1 MTKENKDKNADKV
14 SRIITFIANMGYNEE
29 TKPTPMASSL
39 GLHPDTLRKKLD
51 ECESFQEAGK
61 IRIIRDNSGEI
72 IRIIKERD
80 EDKNKLFKKEIREQI
95 NEIKEIVESIKPDL
109 NDVLA
114 KLNLKKNEKEI
125 INNSAN

>member
-1 MTKENKDKNADKV
+1 MVKENKDKSEDKI

-29 TKPTPMASSL
+29 TKPTPMASAL

-61 IRIIRDNSGEI
+61 IRIIRDNKGEI

-80 EDKNKLFKKEIREQI
+80 EDKNKIFKREIREQI
-95 NEIKEIVESIKPDL
+95 NEIKELIESIQPSL
-109 NDVLA
+109 NDILI
-114 KLNLKKNEKEI
+114 KLNIKKNEKESS
-125 INNSAN
+125 NLA